1 MVLAGTISF
10 MHCRSWSSRFALCA
24 AVCALLLK
32 SAVPMLAAGAAQ
44 MRGVPVA
51 EVCAV
56 YGVALPGASH
66 EEHAGHTHHHADPS
80 GHGGQGSH
88 SATAHIGDHCA
99 LTALAAL
106 AVPDQAALAV
116 TPSHAAVLHLASAKC
131 TPFRDACATWAARLK
146 QGPPALA

>member
-1 MVLAGTISF
+1 MAGTIRRMSR
-10 MHCRSWSSRFALCA
+10 RSWSSRFALWV

-44 MRGVPVA
+44 IRGVPVA

-66 EEHAGHTHHHADPS
+66 SEHADHAHHHADPS
-80 GHGGQGSH
+80 GHGDQGSH
-88 SATAHIGDHCA
+88 SATGHIGDHCA